1 MKRFLGALVSFCLIV
16 AAPAPSA
23 WAQFAEAVGR
33 GVSAPSTPAQVG
45 AVRLSVPV
53 RLPGLG
59 ASVAPLTGA
68 LPASMAPVSLLATVA
83 TPVAARAVKP
93 AVAVRAAQEQLTQA
107 NQSLSGDPLAKPEAS
122 LGRLYD
128 SSLTRVVLGV
138 EPTTVLPGRAAADSG
153 LERASLR
160 DDGVF
165 RSGPSVPND
174 PPVSPRGS
182 KLRGAAKAIGLFAAG
197 SVAVVGLQMAAVAL
211 APAIFAVVPAAAVW
225 AVSAG
230 VLLLPAALYARYR
243 LSLRDSPRLG
253 KVKAVMDLA
262 LGVYAGAL
270 FVAAPSFVL
279 LLTGAGALAAAA
291 PAAGF
296 IAGLAVRGAPFLDS
310 VMVWGVLGL
319 APLAVAAAATGGLA
333 LAPLLAI
340 MALPAMTT
348 IAFFLGRIIS
358 AAETGAPFSVPGS
371 LQKIRFPA
379 FQWVM
384 TGVVFALLTGY
395 SAVHANMAFIAW
407 QLLGSRRPSAWDR
420 SRPLWN
426 NLLNKAANFDLLYLG
441 LLAFTAA
448 TGFTSP
454 LTFLAVAFMGE
465 RGAVWTE
472 RLMTRFLPRAEPAPS
487 TGPAPAAQRQDSKPS
502 RWPRFHYWAKT
513 VGILLSMAG
522 AGVMMGLT
530 VFGFHSLL
538 TSMIPAV
545 ILSFLPFFFAHQII
559 KLVMKSKPADE
570 AADPEFFSIMRDL
583 RERINA
589 RRRARGKR
597 EIPMPE
603 MVIDPLPVPNAYATG
618 RSPFKALVGVTAAI
632 KEMTLDPEN
641 VRAGAARLIAGVPA
655 DSKHFRVFRLAIAGS
670 VKGVSSEATP
680 AEVKSALAD
689 AGRTELKALGVRM
702 LRGVLGHEFSHVMDR
717 HMLSGSIAG
726 AIASSIAF
734 ASYGVMW
741 TVGHAQISVKKAF
754 DRLLGRREA
763 PSGHKTFV
771 DPISIGAAAKSLPTL
786 LKIFAALWAPL
797 LVQIVQMA
805 SSRNNEGMADEDGA
819 LLSQDPESLA
829 LALGMLATWRP
840 KEGFRLPG
848 STLPR
853 MAALSHLMTVNPLQQ
868 AHEAGA
874 LPKLDAVTA
883 AVVGKGDDFLFNLFV
898 THPDTSVRIQK
909 LADMAEALRASK
921 K

>member
-1 MKRFLGALVSFCLIV
+1 M
-16 AAPAPSA
+16 
-23 WAQFAEAVGR
+23 
-33 GVSAPSTPAQVG
+33 
-45 AVRLSVPV
+45 
-53 RLPGLG
+53 
-59 ASVAPLTGA
+59 
-68 LPASMAPVSLLATVA
+68 
-83 TPVAARAVKP
+83 
-93 AVAVRAAQEQLTQA
+93 
-107 NQSLSGDPLAKPEAS
+107 
-122 LGRLYD
+122 
-128 SSLTRVVLGV
+128 
-138 EPTTVLPGRAAADSG
+138 
-153 LERASLR
+153 
-160 DDGVF
+160 
-165 RSGPSVPND
+165 
-174 PPVSPRGS
+174 
-182 KLRGAAKAIGLFAAG
+182 
-197 SVAVVGLQMAAVAL
+197 
-211 APAIFAVVPAAAVW
+211 
-225 AVSAG
+225 
-230 VLLLPAALYARYR
+230 PAALYARYR
-243 LSLRDSPRLG
+243 LSLRDSPRLD
-253 KVKAVMDLA
+253 KVKTVMDLA

-270 FVAAPSFVL
+270 FTAAPSLVL
-279 LLTGAGALAAAA
+279 FLTGAGALAAAA

-296 IAGLAVRGAPFLDS
+296 LTGLTVRGSPFLDS

-333 LAPLLAI
+333 LAPILAI

-371 LQKIRFPA
+371 LQKIRFPV

-395 SAVHANMAFIAW
+395 SAVHANLAFIVW
-407 QLLGSRRPSAWDR
+407 QLLGSRRPSAWDK

-426 NLLNKAANFDLLYLG
+426 NLLNKAASFDLLYLG
-441 LLAFTAA
+441 LFAFTAA

-454 LTFLAVAFMGE
+454 LTFLVVAFVGE

-472 RLMTRFLPRAEPAPS
+472 RLMTRFLPRAKPAPS
-487 TGPAPAAQRQDSKPS
+487 TGSASAAQRQDFDKPS

-513 VGILLSMAG
+513 AGILASMAG
-522 AGVMMGLT
+522 VGVMMGFT

-559 KLVMKSKPADE
+559 KIVMKSKPADE
-570 AADPEFFSIMRDL
+570 AADPEFFSIMRGL
-583 RERINA
+583 RERINS
-589 RRRARGKR
+589 RRRAQGKK

-641 VRAGAARLIAGVPA
+641 VRAGVARLIAGVSA
-655 DSKHFRVFRLAIAGS
+655 DSKHFRVFRLAVAGS
-670 VKGVSSEATP
+670 LKGVSSEATP
-680 AEVKSALAD
+680 AEVQSALAD
-689 AGRTELKALGVRM
+689 ADKTELKTLGVRM

-726 AIASSIAF
+726 AISSSIAF

-741 TVGHAQISVKKAF
+741 AVGHAQVTVKKAF

-763 PSGHKTFV
+763 PSGNRTFV

-819 LLSQDPESLA
+819 LLSEDPESLA
-829 LALGMLATWRP
+829 LALGMLTTWRS
-840 KEGFRLPG
+840 KDGFRLPG

-853 MAALSHLMTVNPLQQ
+853 LAALSHLMTVNPLQQ

-874 LPKLDAVTA
+874 LPKLDAVTS